1 MRKKIRA
8 TAIAFVCSIPLGA
21 AAPSTFVPAASAE
34 PNCRASID
42 NPHKSKSLKL
52 IISKARFKCDQY
64 VTRRYVDVNITL
76 YTGCK
81 KPLPEKK
88 PFTRFDCKKISSVS
102 NLDIT
107 VKPGTI
113 ETRWIPEAGKPGHPN
128 VAGYHRAYLEWEYP
142 GSQKE
147 YYAVS
152 QQVSGVLK

>member
-1 MRKKIRA
+1 MKIHLSNQGNLRNFKS
-8 TAIAFVCSIPLGA
+8 FV
-21 AAPSTFVPAASAE
+21 
-34 PNCRASID
+34 NSID
-42 NPHKSKSLKL
+42 LADS
-52 IISKARFKCDQY
+52 
-64 VTRRYVDVNITL
+64 
-76 YTGCK
+76 
-81 KPLPEKK
+81 
-88 PFTRFDCKKISSVS
+88 S